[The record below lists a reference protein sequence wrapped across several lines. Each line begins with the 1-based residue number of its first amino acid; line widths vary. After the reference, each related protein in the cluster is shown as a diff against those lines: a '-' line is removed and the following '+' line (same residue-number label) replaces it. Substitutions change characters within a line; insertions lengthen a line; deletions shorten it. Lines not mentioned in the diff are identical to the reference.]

1 MYNRILSFPFDQKSS
16 AFLFGPRGTGK
27 TSWIKANMPTAVYF
41 DLLDF
46 ATFSALSANPSR
58 LESLIPPNTKE
69 WVVIDEIQ
77 CVPELLNQV
86 HRLIESQ
93 KIRFLLTGSSARTL
107 RKKGVNLLAGRA
119 LQYHMHPLVIQE
131 LGSDFNLDHALRYGL
146 LPMVITHENP
156 AKYLESYVQ
165 TYLRE
170 EVLQEGLTRNIGTFT
185 RFLEIASF
193 SQGAVLNF
201 SEIARE
207 LGLNRLMV
215 AQYFDILEDL
225 LLSIR
230 IPVFAKRAKR
240 KVIAHQKFYF
250 FDAGVFRYIRP
261 TGPLDSREEIDGS
274 VLETLF
280 LQSLRAIN
288 DYNNFGYTISFW
300 RTVAGNEVDFVLYGP
315 RGFHAFEIK
324 RSATITPKTLSG
336 LKNFSDDYPE
346 AKLYVI
352 FLGGHKEYYG
362 NITALPLQLAL
373 QELPAILG

>member
-27 TSWIKANMPTAVYF
+27 TSWIKTNMPTAVYF

-46 ATFSALSANPSR
+46 ATISTLSANPSR

-86 HRLIESQ
+86 HRLIENK

-146 LPMVITHENP
+146 LPMTITHENP

-288 DYNNFGYTISFW
+288 DYNNFGYSISFW

-324 RSATITPKTLSG
+324 RSATITAKTLSG

-373 QELPAILG
+373 QELPTILA